1 MDSFFGIGLPE
12 LVLILIFAG
21 LVMGPHRIRDIARM
35 LGRITAQLQ
44 RISREF
50 TRQLNAELDAVDS
63 GEIKGALRDVRS
75 LQDEVEA
82 LRRELAQVPRT
93 FREQGESVIAEGK
106 EIAAEGE
113 AALKG
118 TTTKKTAKPIP
129 PDTVDA
135 QPEQGS
141 PAESERKP
149 QLPRAIE
156 VPEDPES

>member
-12 LVLILIFAG
+12 LVLILLLAG
-21 LVMGPHRIRDIARM
+21 LVMGPQRIRHVARM
-35 LGRITAQLQ
+35 LGRITAQFQ
-44 RISREF
+44 RVSREF
-50 TRQLNAELDAVDS
+50 VRQLNAELDAIDS
-63 GEIKGALRDVRS
+63 GEMKGALRDVRS

-106 EIAAEGE
+106 EAVNEGK

-118 TTTKKTAKPIP
+118 TSIEAESETIP
-129 PDTVDA
+129 SEKGDV
-135 QPEQGS
+135 QPEQDS
-141 PAESERKP
+141 IAKSEKKP
-149 QLPRAIE
+149 QLPKAIE

>member
-12 LVLILIFAG
+12 LVLILLFAG
-21 LVMGPHRIRDIARM
+21 LVMGPHRIRQIARM

-44 RISREF
+44 RVSREF
-50 TRQLNAELDAVDS
+50 ARQLNAELDAIDS
-63 GEIKGALRDVRS
+63 GEMKGALRDVRS

-82 LRRELAQVPRT
+82 LRRELSQVPRT
-93 FREQGESVIAEGK
+93 FREQGEAVIAEGK
-106 EIAAEGE
+106 EIVTEGE

-118 TTTKKTAKPIP
+118 TSTEKTAKTTPTEKS
-129 PDTVDA
+129 DV

-156 VPEDPES
+156 VPEDPDS

>member
-12 LVLILIFAG
+12 LVLILLFAG
-21 LVMGPHRIRDIARM
+21 LVMGPHRIRQIARM
-35 LGRITAQLQ
+35 LGRLTAQLQ
-44 RISREF
+44 RVSREF
-50 TRQLNAELDAVDS
+50 ARQLNAELDAIDS
-63 GEIKGALRDVRS
+63 GEMKGALKDVRS

-93 FREQGESVIAEGK
+93 FREQGEAVIAEGK
-106 EIAAEGE
+106 EIVTEGE

-118 TTTKKTAKPIP
+118 TSTEKTAKTVP
-129 PDTVDA
+129 PENADV

-156 VPEDPES
+156 VPEDPDS

>member
-12 LVLILIFAG
+12 LVLILLLAG
-21 LVMGPHRIRDIARM
+21 LVMGPHRIRQIARM
-35 LGRITAQLQ
+35 LGRITAQMQ

-50 TRQLNAELDAVDS
+50 ARQLNAELDAVDS
-63 GEIKGALRDVRS
+63 GEMKGAIRDVRS
-75 LQDEVEA
+75 LQEEVEA
-82 LRRELAQVPRT
+82 LRRELSQVPRT
-93 FREQGESVIAEGK
+93 LRKQGESVIAEGK
-106 EIAAEGE
+106 EIVTEGE

-118 TTTKKTAKPIP
+118 TSAEKKAKTVP

-149 QLPRAIE
+149 QLPRAVE
-156 VPEDPES
+156 VPEDPVS

>member
-12 LVLILIFAG
+12 LVLILLLAG
-21 LVMGPHRIRDIARM
+21 LVMGPHRIRQIARM

-44 RISREF
+44 RVSREF
-50 TRQLNAELDAVDS
+50 ARQLNAELDAVDS
-63 GEIKGALRDVRS
+63 GEMKGALRDVRS

-82 LRRELAQVPRT
+82 LRQELSQVPRT
-93 FREQGESVIAEGK
+93 FREQGEAVIAEGK
-106 EIAAEGE
+106 EIVTEGE

-118 TTTKKTAKPIP
+118 RSTEKTAK
-129 PDTVDA
+129 TVPQEDVDV

-156 VPEDPES
+156 VPEDPDS

>member
-12 LVLILIFAG
+12 LVLILLFAG
-21 LVMGPHRIRDIARM
+21 LVMGPHRIRQIARM

-44 RISREF
+44 RVSREF
-50 TRQLNAELDAVDS
+50 ARQLNAELDAVDS

-93 FREQGESVIAEGK
+93 FREQGEAVIAEGK
-106 EIAAEGE
+106 EIVTEGE

-118 TTTKKTAKPIP
+118 TSTEKTAKTTP
-129 PDTVDA
+129 PEKGDV
-135 QPEQGS
+135 QPEQES

-156 VPEDPES
+156 VPEDPDS